1 MKKSKYDVV
10 YPHYLGI
17 MRSLSFLLN
26 LQILLSGLLI
36 GFVIGRLL
44 C

>member
-1 MKKSKYDVV
+1 MKPSRYDVV

-17 MRSLSFLLN
+17 MKGLSFLLN
-26 LQILLSGLLI
+26 FLIFIIGLLI
-36 GFVIGRLL
+36 GFGIGMMI